1 MGLIKVLSACW
12 GMIVEACRYKNYA
25 FQDPNLELCNYF
37 SSQSCLGGEG
47 ARYKT
52 IWTLIN
58 LNRNICQKYL
68 IAQNGFEIHFQC
80 RPCTSLVCYSCC
92 CSSIRSLNETDCC
105 SHYHIWTWPWFWTL
119 TLEVIHLDR
128 PWTKCS
134 AMTIVSETNQI
145 YCDCERPLFLGN
157 IRVWWQIT

>member
-1 MGLIKVLSACW
+1 MGLIKVLNTWWS
-12 GMIVEACRYKNYA
+12 MMVEACKYKNYA

-52 IWTLIN
+52 IWTFIN

-68 IAQNGFEIHFQC
+68 IAQNGFVINIQC

-92 CSSIRSLNETDCC
+92 CSSIRSLTETDLIIAVITIFEHDL
-105 SHYHIWTWPWFWTL
+105 HYEPWLWKSSISTDLGHWT
-119 TLEVIHLDR
+119 I
-128 PWTKCS
+128 CS
-134 AMTIVSETNQI
+134 AMTIVSETIQM
-145 YCDCERPLFLGN
+145 YCDCERP
-157 IRVWWQIT
+157 